1 VPRTLVIRF
10 GALGDLCLCGWFLAG
25 LAAAGGPRAT
35 LVTKARF
42 APLAARFAGVDEV
55 VALEDGGPDEL
66 VRLARRLR
74 GRRDATWLDA
84 HAVLR
89 SRALPLLLGRGV
101 DARLRKDTL
110 RRLALIGSRR
120 APWPPLPDD
129 APRSLLDRFCA
140 LAPAVGIGADVA
152 RTAAHPPLRGA
163 FAPPSGTRLVL
174 APGARWATKRWPETH
189 AAALVD
195 LLAGSLPHPLSVL
208 LGPDESAWYDD
219 GPLAEAVA
227 RHPDARV
234 LRDRPLPEIAAE
246 LAGCRAAVVNDS
258 GLLHLSEAVG
268 TPVVALFGPTVR
280 AFGYAPLLPAS
291 VLLERDLD
299 CRPCS
304 RTGSRPCHRGDLAC
318 LEGIPATAVLDALR
332 GLLDRGAVS

>member
-1 VPRTLVIRF
+1 VERSLVIRF

-25 LAAAGGPRAT
+25 VADAGGPPAT

-55 VALEDGGPDEL
+55 VALAGGGWGDL
-66 VRLARRLR
+66 ARLAHRLR
-74 GRRDATWLDA
+74 GRRADVWLDA

-89 SRALPLLLGRGV
+89 SRALTMMLGRAA

-110 RRLALIGSRR
+110 HRLALIGSRR
-120 APWPPLPDD
+120 TPWPEPAD
-129 APRSLLDRFCA
+129 AAPCSLLDRFCA
-140 LAPAVGIGADVA
+140 LSPALGLPADVVRAAA
-152 RTAAHPPLRGA
+152 RPPLQGVFASGA
-163 FAPPSGTRLVL
+163 APRLAL
-174 APGARWATKRWPETH
+174 APGARWATKRWPEAH

-195 LLAGSLPHPLSVL
+195 RLAVERPLALSVL
-208 LGPDESAWYDD
+208 LGPDEAAWFDG
-219 GPLAEAVA
+219 GPLAAAVA

-234 LRDRPLPEIAAE
+234 LRGRPLPEIAAE
-246 LAGCRAAVVNDS
+246 LAGCRVAVVNDS

-268 TPVVALFGPTVR
+268 TPVVATFGPTVR
-280 AFGYAPLLPAS
+280 AFGYAPLLRS
-291 VLLERDLD
+291 SILLERDLD

-318 LEGIPATAVLDALR
+318 LQEISPTTVFTAVRAL
-332 GLLDRGAVS
+332 LEHGAAS